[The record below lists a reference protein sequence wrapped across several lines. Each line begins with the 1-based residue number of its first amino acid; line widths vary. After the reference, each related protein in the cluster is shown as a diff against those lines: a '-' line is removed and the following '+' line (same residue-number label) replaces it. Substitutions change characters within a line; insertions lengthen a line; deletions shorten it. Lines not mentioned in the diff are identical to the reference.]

1 MKRFVLSLALCTSLS
16 SQLIAATIDCQS
28 ELDAS
33 VKGQKTLLKTF
44 TYEYWQVAT
53 SNITELPADLRK
65 IGLVV
70 GDFHF
75 NNLGVYF
82 DEKKSQ
88 PQVVIN
94 DFDDAG
100 QNYLIIDLVKYL
112 AFLKTEVKKVDLTK
126 ALEAYTKGLSGQS
139 TKEPKEIKD
148 LLKADVS
155 FYSQQLQKY
164 TGKKLQEAGEFN
176 IKSLNSAQ
184 MMNMEHFTR
193 HESVSSLRKPEL
205 IFRVNDTGS
214 SLGMERYEFVGRDS
228 KNNVKV
234 IEFKQLKCSGSGAPK
249 RQDLNDSFNAVQSF
263 YRQNFPSDY
272 MSAQKIIFYNSN
284 FYLVRE
290 KVNNPLKKID
300 IDKMAN
306 SDQQDYANYY
316 ANYLG
321 LIHSKSSNAKYSNAV
336 TGNSNDI
343 LKFVKKISEEFNN
356 EVK

>member
-1 MKRFVLSLALCTSLS
+1 M
-16 SQLIAATIDCQS
+16 AATIDCRS
-28 ELDAS
+28 ELDNS

-53 SNITELPADLRK
+53 SNITELPADLHK
-65 IGLVV
+65 TGLVV

-82 DEKKSQ
+82 DEKTSQ

-100 QNYLIIDLVKYL
+100 QNFLIIDVVKYL

-126 ALEAYTKGLSGQS
+126 ALEAYSKGLSGQNI
-139 TKEPKEIKD
+139 KDPKEIKD
-148 LLKADVS
+148 LLKANASYYQD
-155 FYSQQLQKY
+155 QLQKY
-164 TGKKLQEAGEFN
+164 TGKKLQEAEEFDV
-176 IKSLNSAQ
+176 KSLTSAQ
-184 MMNMEHFTR
+184 TTLMERFSK
-193 HESVSSLRKPEL
+193 HESVTSLRKPEL

-214 SLGMERYEFVGRDS
+214 SLGMERYEFVGRDT
-228 KNNVKV
+228 KNSVRV
-234 IEFKQLKCSGSGAPK
+234 IEFKQLKCSGSGTPK

-263 YRQNFPSDY
+263 YSQYFPSNY
-272 MSAQKIIFYNSN
+272 MSAQKIIFHNSN

-290 KVNNPLKKID
+290 KANNPLKKID
-300 IDKMAN
+300 IDKMNNA
-306 SDQQDYANYY
+306 DQQDYANYY

-321 LIHSKSSNAKYSNAV
+321 LIHSKSSNAKYSSAV
-336 TGNSNDI
+336 LKNSNEI
-343 LKFVKKISEEFNN
+343 LKFVKKISEEFNS

>member
-1 MKRFVLSLALCTSLS
+1 M
-16 SQLIAATIDCQS
+16 AATIDCQS
-28 ELDAS
+28 EVDAS

-53 SNITELPADLRK
+53 NNITELPTDLHK
-65 IGLVV
+65 KGLVV

-82 DEKKSQ
+82 DEKKAQ
-88 PQVVIN
+88 PQLVIN

-112 AFLKTEVKKVDLTK
+112 AFLKTEVKKVDLTQ
-126 ALEAYTKGLSGQS
+126 ALEAYAKGLSGQS

-148 LLKADVS
+148 LLKAGVG
-155 FYSQQLQKY
+155 FYNQQLQKY
-164 TGKKLQEAGEFN
+164 TGKKLQEAQEFD

-184 MMNMEHFTR
+184 MMNMEYFAR
-193 HESVSSLRKPEL
+193 HESVASLRKPEL

-228 KNNVKV
+228 RSNVRV

-249 RQDLNDSFNAVQSF
+249 RQDLNDSYNAVQSF
-263 YRQNFPSDY
+263 YRQHFTSDY

-300 IDKMAN
+300 IDKMTP
-306 SDQQDYANYY
+306 SDQQDYANFY
-316 ANYLG
+316 ANYMG
-321 LIHSKSSNAKYSNAV
+321 LIHSKSSNSKYSGAV
-336 TGNSNDI
+336 VKSSNEV

>member
-1 MKRFVLSLALCTSLS
+1 M
-16 SQLIAATIDCQS
+16 AATIDCQS
-28 ELDAS
+28 ELDSS

-53 SNITELPADLRK
+53 SNITLLPADLLK
-65 IGLVV
+65 KGLVV

-82 DEKKSQ
+82 NEKKSQ

-112 AFLKTEVKKVDLTK
+112 AFLKTEVKKVDLSG
-126 ALEAYTKGLSGQS
+126 ALNAYVKGLSGQS

-155 FYSQQLQKY
+155 FYNQQLQKY
-164 TGKKLQEAGEFN
+164 TGKKLQEAQEFD
-176 IKSLNSAQ
+176 IKSLSSAQ
-184 MMNMEHFTR
+184 LTNVERFTK

-228 KNNVKV
+228 KNAVKV
-234 IEFKQLKCSGSGAPK
+234 IEFKQLKCSGSGTPK
-249 RQDLNDSFNAVQSF
+249 RQDLNDNFNAVQGF
-263 YRQNFPSDY
+263 YSQHFPSDY
-272 MSAQKIIFYNSN
+272 MSAQKIIFHNAS
-284 FYLVRE
+284 FYLIRE

-300 IDKMAN
+300 IDKMSN

-321 LIHSKSSNAKYSNAV
+321 LIHSKSSNAKYSAAV
-336 TGNSNDI
+336 TSNSNEI
-343 LKFVKKISEEFNN
+343 LKFVKKITEEFNN

>member
-16 SQLIAATIDCQS
+16 TPLMAATIDCQS

-53 SNITELPADLRK
+53 SNITLLPNELRK
-65 IGLVV
+65 TGLVV

-75 NNLGVYF
+75 NNLGIYF
-82 DEKKSQ
+82 DEKKAQ

-100 QNYLIIDLVKYL
+100 QNYLVIDLAKYL
-112 AFLKTEVKKVDLTK
+112 AFLKSEVKKVDLAK
-126 ALEAYTKGLSGQS
+126 ALEAYTKGLNGQS
-139 TKEPKEIKD
+139 IKEPKEIKD
-148 LLKADVS
+148 LLKAGAS
-155 FYSQQLQKY
+155 YYSQQLQKY
-164 TGKKLQEAGEFN
+164 TAKKLEEAQEFD

-184 MMNMEHFTR
+184 MMNVEHFNR
-193 HESVSSLRKPEL
+193 HQSVSSLRSPEL

-234 IEFKQLKCSGSGAPK
+234 IEFKQLKCSGSGAPR
-249 RQDLNDSFNAVQSF
+249 RQDLNDSYNAVQSF
-263 YRQNFPSDY
+263 YRQHFPSDY
-272 MSAQKIIFYNSN
+272 MSAQKIIFYNAN
-284 FYLVRE
+284 FYLIRE

-300 IDKMAN
+300 IDKLSN

-321 LIHSKSSNAKYSNAV
+321 LIHNKSSNTKYSNAV
-336 TGNSNDI
+336 QANSNEI

>member
-1 MKRFVLSLALCTSLS
+1 M
-16 SQLIAATIDCQS
+16 AATIDCQS
-28 ELDAS
+28 ELDSS

-53 SNITELPADLRK
+53 SNITELPTELRK
-65 IGLVV
+65 TGLVV

-82 DEKKSQ
+82 DEKKAQ

-112 AFLKTEVKKVDLTK
+112 AFLKTEVKKVDLTN
-126 ALEAYTKGLSGQS
+126 ALNAYVKGLNGQS
-139 TKEPKEIKD
+139 VKEPKEIKD

-164 TGKKLQEAGEFN
+164 TGKKLQEAEEFD
-176 IKSLNSAQ
+176 IKTLTSAQ
-184 MMNMEHFTR
+184 LTNMERFSK
-193 HESVSSLRKPEL
+193 HESVATLRKPEL

-228 KNNVKV
+228 RNAVKV

-249 RQDLNDSFNAVQSF
+249 RQDLNDSYNAVQSF
-263 YRQNFPSDY
+263 YRQHFPSDY
-272 MSAQKIIFYNSN
+272 MSAQKIIFHNSN
-284 FYLVRE
+284 FYLIRE

-300 IDKMAN
+300 IDKMSN

-321 LIHSKSSNAKYSNAV
+321 LIHSKSSNTKYSTAVSNNANEV
-336 TGNSNDI
+336 